1 MGKVLITGSSGLIG
15 SEAVSFFDARGWDVD
30 GVDNNMRR
38 VFFGADGD
46 TSWNLT
52 RLLQTTRQFTP
63 HHLDIRDRDAMLRL
77 VDDLRPNLIIHCAA
91 QPSHDLAKDCPFENY
106 DINAGATLTLLEAC
120 RRFCAESPFIF
131 MSTNKVYGDMP
142 NQLPLV
148 ELETRWEYADPAHAH
163 GIDETCSIDNS
174 LHSLFGASK
183 VAADVL
189 VQEYGRYFQMPT
201 VCLRAGCLTGPNH
214 SGAEMHGFL
223 AYLARAV
230 KEGRRY
236 RIFGYQGKQVR
247 DNIHA
252 YDVCTFF
259 EAFYK
264 QPRIAAVYNIGGGRP
279 NSISVNEAIAR
290 FEHLTGETLGV
301 EYSDTNRIGDHIC
314 YISDLRRIYKD
325 YPNWRISRTLDVIC
339 QELVFQGEEVIA

>member
-1 MGKVLITGSSGLIG
+1 
-15 SEAVSFFDARGWDVD
+15 
-30 GVDNNMRR
+30 MRR